1 MNYILPRVLRVVMHI
16 FSIGSIPY
24 SWYFKI
30 RFSHKPNRIPP
41 ITNKILEIPAV
52 KLADMIRL
60 KQVNYK
66 TTIKIPTL
74 LLYYFFF
81 YICIRVYRSQA
92 LK

>member
-30 RFSHKPNRIPP
+30 CFSHKPNRIPP

-60 KQVNYK
+60 KQVN
-66 TTIKIPTL
+66 
-74 LLYYFFF
+74 
-81 YICIRVYRSQA
+81 
-92 LK
+92 